1 MSSDYTGNYDLERDF
16 RNIWHPCTQMREHES
31 APLLLIEKGDGVY
44 LIDRDGK
51 RYIDVFSS

>member
-1 MSSDYTGNYDLERDF
+1 MSSDNTGNYELESDF

-44 LIDRDGK
+44 LITGMESDT
-51 RYIDVFSS
+51 